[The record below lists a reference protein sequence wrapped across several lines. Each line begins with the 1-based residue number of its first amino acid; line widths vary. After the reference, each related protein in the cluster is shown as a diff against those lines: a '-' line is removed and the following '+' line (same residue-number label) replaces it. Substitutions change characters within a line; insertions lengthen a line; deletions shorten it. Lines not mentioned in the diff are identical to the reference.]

1 MYDEPSFT
9 VVLISGEAP
18 RYKVLSTSAV
28 LLSAFMAVRHLILFI
43 DLPRVDARLIAS
55 CSPPSLHP
63 HPISTP
69 CIPMNQI
76 EPVMSEE
83 ADGMTLTFE
92 GEMTALKDNLLDEV
106 EDAREALVSC
116 PPDHPDRAA
125 RAAAL
130 GYHLYMRYDH
140 TGDISFIV
148 EAIEVQREVL
158 VLRPPGHPHRANM
171 CADLSSLLCMC
182 YAQVGDVALL
192 DEAIELDREALALRP
207 PDDPDRAD
215 MCTNLGS
222 SLRVR
227 YKQTGDIALLDE
239 AIRLER
245 EAILLQPPGHPDRAH
260 SCINLGSSLFARHQ
274 QIGDVALLDEAID
287 LEREALALRP
297 PGHPDRASSCS
308 SLGVSL
314 HVRYKQTG
322 DVMLLD
328 EAIDVEREALVLRPP
343 GHPYRAAICVGHAAS
358 LHARYELTGDVA
370 LLDEAINLERE
381 ALALRPLGHP
391 DRASSCVNLGSSLY
405 MRYQRTFDS
414 IVLLEAIKLKREALA
429 LRSPGHP
436 DRANI
441 CGSLALL
448 LDVRYQQTGN
458 VALLD
463 EAIELE
469 REALTLR
476 PPGHPSRADSCAN
489 LGSSLQRCYEQT
501 GDVVLL
507 NEAIE
512 VYMYASEHSSASRAW
527 YPLAQLCELHMYRNS
542 PHFSI
547 SKALE
552 YLQQSFQHEVDNI
565 YGFISN
571 ICHNAALMLDDFDTR
586 AAHIPALLVDV
597 YVKMVDRLPLV
608 AGFVLDTSSRL
619 QSLKSNRR
627 IGCDACVAAML
638 AGQPATAVTLLDR
651 AHGVVWTQALHQRDP
666 QIEGAPKDLATEL
679 EDLLRVISTSTAVD
693 PTQLPD
699 DVQGLRHR
707 KNTRIQAIL
716 REIRAMPGLARFMLG
731 STYETLREAAR
742 EHPVVVLVGGIRT
755 FAVIVPSSTNA
766 NPDILPLDVAWNDL
780 QSLADNAG
788 KADLR
793 YRAGATEHG
802 HVETSGQEIPLAES
816 TDQKRAMRDG
826 NFGSE
831 WSPLASLWRDVV
843 KPVLTHLHLTV
854 SHAQIVRAQ
863 CSHEPLQK
871 EKNMGLRPRL
881 HWCTAGRFAQIPVHA
896 AGIYTGKDQECCSDY
911 IVSSYTP
918 TLSTLLRA
926 RKGLQPIRTT
936 DAKIL
941 LVAAKHT
948 ANARL
953 PPLGKVEMEM
963 GDICSVV
970 EKAGVQYAASS
981 QRVSKTEEATAALPA
996 ANVVHIA
1003 CHGLQNV
1010 SEPLESAFHLSD
1022 HDVLSVSDLMKL
1034 DLNGAYLA
1042 FLGAC
1047 ETAKGDR
1054 VQSDQAIHLAAT
1066 MLFVGFKSVVATMW

>member
-1 MYDEPSFT
+1 MDQS
-9 VVLISGEAP
+9 
-18 RYKVLSTSAV
+18 
-28 LLSAFMAVRHLILFI
+28 
-43 DLPRVDARLIAS
+43 
-55 CSPPSLHP
+55 
-63 HPISTP
+63 
-69 CIPMNQI
+69 
-76 EPVMSEE
+76 EPVMSEN
-83 ADGMTLTFE
+83 DDDDWTT
-92 GEMTALKDNLLDEV
+92 DNEV
-106 EDAREALVSC
+106 NLVEEIEDARKALVSC
-116 PPDHPDRAA
+116 PLDDPGRAA

-130 GYHLYMRYDH
+130 GYHLYMRYNH
-140 TGDISFIV
+140 TGDLSLII

-192 DEAIELDREALALRP
+192 DEAIELDREALALIP
-207 PDDPDRAD
+207 PDDPDRTD

-222 SLRVR
+222 SLRIR
-227 YKQTGDIALLDE
+227 YKQTGDVALLDE
-239 AIRLER
+239 AIGLER
-245 EAILLQPPGHPDRAH
+245 EAILLQPPGHPNRAH
-260 SCINLGSSLFARHQ
+260 SCINLGSSLFERHQ
-274 QIGDVALLDEAID
+274 QTGNVALLNEAID

-314 HVRYKQTG
+314 HVHYKQTGDAVLLDEAINLKREALALRPPGHPDRASSCANLSTSLCLRYKQTG

-328 EAIDVEREALVLRPP
+328 EAIDIEREALVLRPP

-358 LHARYELTGDVA
+358 LHARYELTGNIA
-370 LLDEAINLERE
+370 LLDGAINLERE
-381 ALALRPLGHP
+381 ALELRPLGHP

-414 IVLLEAIKLKREALA
+414 VVLLEAINLKREALA
-429 LRSPGHP
+429 LRPPGHP
-436 DRANI
+436 DRASI
-441 CGSLALL
+441 GSSLALSL
-448 LDVRYQQTGN
+448 GVRYQQTGDA
-458 VALLD
+458 ALLD
-463 EAIELE
+463 EAIELQ
-469 REALTLR
+469 RQTLTLR
-476 PPGHPSRADSCAN
+476 PTGHPSRANSCAE
-489 LGSSLQRCYEQT
+489 LGSSLQMRYEQT
-501 GDVVLL
+501 GDVVMLD
-507 NEAIE
+507 EAIE
-512 VYMYASEHSSASRAW
+512 AYIYASGHSSDSQAW
-527 YPLAQLCELHMYRNS
+527 YPLVQLCELHLYRNS
-542 PHFSI
+542 PHYSV

-552 YLQQSFQHEVDNI
+552 YLQQSFQHEVNNM

-571 ICHNAALMLDDFDTR
+571 VCYNAALILGDFNTW
-586 AAHIPALLVDV
+586 APHIPALLVDV

-666 QIEGAPKDLATEL
+666 QMEGTPKDLATEL

-699 DVQGLRHR
+699 HVQGLRHR
-707 KNTRIQAIL
+707 RNTRIQAIL

-742 EHPVVVLVGGIRT
+742 DHPIVVLVGGIRT
-755 FAVIVPSSTNA
+755 FAVIMPSSANA
-766 NPDILPLDVAWNDL
+766 NPDILPLDVVWNDL
-780 QSLADNAG
+780 QSLADTAG

-793 YRAGATEHG
+793 YRAGATERD
-802 HVETSGQEIPLAES
+802 HVEASGREIPLAES
-816 TDQKRAMRDG
+816 TDQERAMRDG

-843 KPVLTHLHLTV
+843 KPILTHLHLTV
-854 SHAQIVRAQ
+854 SNAQIAPAQ
-863 CSHEPLQK
+863 CSHALQK
-871 EKNMGLRPRL
+871 ERDIGRRPRL
-881 HWCTAGRFAQIPVHA
+881 HWCTAGRFAHIPVHA

-918 TLSTLLRA
+918 TLSSLLRA
-926 RKGLQPIRTT
+926 RKCLQPIRTA

-948 ANARL
+948 ANAYL

-970 EKAGVQYAASS
+970 EKAGAQYATSS
-981 QRVSKTEEATAALPA
+981 QRVSKTDEATAALPA
-996 ANVVHIA
+996 ANLVHIA

-1010 SEPLESAFHLSD
+1010 NEPLESAFRLSD

-1034 DLNGAYLA
+1034 DLKGAYLA
-1042 FLGAC
+1042 FLSAC